1 MSELSTPQLLQRL
14 QWRYAV
20 KQFDPSRQIPAETW
34 EALTDA
40 LVLAPS
46 SFGLQPWK
54 FLVVETPALRQELRV
69 ASWNQSQITDASKL
83 VVLLGQRTMTE
94 ADIDRFLQSTSSARN
109 QPLAALDGYRKVLVN
124 FIQNGW
130 AAKDLAGWNTR
141 QVYLALGQLLTSAAM
156 LGVDACPMEGIDMA
170 AYDSIL
176 GLADSPFQTLCAC
189 TLGYR
194 AATDKYATA
203 PKVRY
208 AKSAILETR

>member
-1 MSELSTPQLLQRL
+1 MSDLHPDQLIQRL
-14 QWRYAV
+14 RWRYAV
-20 KQFDPSRQIPAETW
+20 KQFDPSRQIPAATW
-34 EALTDA
+34 DALTDS

-54 FLVVETPALRQELRV
+54 FLVVDTPALRQELKA

-83 VVLLGQRTMTE
+83 VVLLGKRTMTE
-94 ADIDRFLQSTSSARN
+94 ADVDRFLASTSTARN
-109 QPLAALDGYRKVLVN
+109 QPLEALGGYRKMLVH
-124 FIQNGW
+124 FIQAGW
-130 AAKDLAGWNTR
+130 AAKDLAAWNTR

-170 AYDSIL
+170 AYDRIL
-176 GLADSPFQTLCAC
+176 GLGESPFQTLCAC

-194 AATDKYATA
+194 AANDKYATA

-208 AKSAILETR
+208 AKSEIVETR

>member
-1 MSELSTPQLLQRL
+1 MSELNSHQLLQRL

-20 KQFDPSRQIPAETW
+20 KQFDPTRQIPTATW
-34 EALTDA
+34 EALTEA

-54 FLVVETPALRQELRV
+54 FLVVETPALRQELRA

-83 VVLLGQRTMTE
+83 VVLLGQRSMTE
-94 ADIDRFLQSTSSARN
+94 ADIDRFLQSTSAARN
-109 QPLAALDGYRKVLVN
+109 QPLAAFDGYRKVLVN
-124 FIQNGW
+124 FIHHGW

-156 LGVDACPMEGIDMA
+156 VGVDACPMEGIDMA
-170 AYDSIL
+170 AYDRIL
-176 GLADSPFQTLCAC
+176 GLTDTTFQTLCAC

-194 AATDKYATA
+194 ASTDKYAAA

-208 AKSAILETR
+208 AKDTLFETR